1 MLIRLVQQICNPT
14 CEVRHMDCLL
24 LWKLKLALPIKCHQS
39 LKNQLSYEQNSFGE
53 NSLFWCLE
61 LPILKAKYFPNTSLL
76 DCKTKPKI
84 KWFEWSLIGLF
95 TGGSTKIL
103 VELNCLVDFCCIRFP
118 IVYLTEKNQWWTSE
132 IISVHVFCSEE
143 DTWSPFHSFWFGV
156 SRAVCL
162 GCDLKLEL
170 IT

>member
-1 MLIRLVQQICNPT
+1 MWGQTYGLSTFV
-14 CEVRHMDCLL
+14 EVEVSSPYKVSSISEESIK
-24 LWKLKLALPIKCHQS
+24 LWAKQFWRKLSILMSRI
-39 LKNQLSYEQNSFGE
+39 
-53 NSLFWCLE
+53 
-61 LPILKAKYFPNTSLL
+61 PILKAKYFPNTSLL

-84 KWFEWSLIGLF
+84 KWFEWSLIGLL

-118 IVYLTEKNQWWTSE
+118 IVYLSEKNQWWTSE